1 MTMAAVAIDTKPH
14 MSGLLDRLLTCPNE
28 IIVQVLA
35 YLVYSDLLA
44 ARQTSRSFHALV
56 HKHEE
61 ALAKRQ
67 YDAFPYKG
75 LLEDTSLFRQNDLSQ
90 IVEIAVRGK
99 VAAEVASTM
108 AERITD
114 RLHFRHTPYTEDELK
129 AWKTRKAK
137 ILVAKFEPALFVL
150 YGFFVKLRQS
160 IWDVAEQFK
169 YLSDEDY
176 LGLAQVFDLD
186 QQYMIEKVW
195 TDSLIDITES
205 FRALQGVSSAKGLV
219 IGRHGRIVPGTTT
232 IRSHIAFGG
241 FHAFTKT
248 FCASDYT
255 SGQTKWDALVE
266 ELWRPKE
273 DGGLEAPYTV
283 YDTRLLSSIHHLR
296 NGQDVPIRT
305 FTMLRRMD
313 TQLKLIEEQSFWEKA
328 ALTVMQRKGIVRRI
342 DPDIPTIETWMREVI
357 AEKGDPWFEFGRWSR
372 PDEFVA

>member
-1 MTMAAVAIDTKPH
+1 MAAIAIDTKPH
-14 MSGLLDRLLTCPNE
+14 MAGFLDRLFTCPNE

-35 YLVYSDLLA
+35 YLDYSDLLA
-44 ARQTSRSFHALV
+44 ARRTSRSFHALV

-67 YDAFPYKG
+67 YDAFPFRG
-75 LLEDTSLFRQNDLSQ
+75 LLEDASLFGQNDLSQ

-99 VAAEVASTM
+99 VAAEVASTT
-108 AERITD
+108 AERIAGT
-114 RLHFRHTPYTEDELK
+114 LHFRHTPYTVDELK
-129 AWKTRKAK
+129 AWKTRKTK
-137 ILVAKFEPALFVL
+137 VLVAKFEPALFVL

-186 QQYMIEKVW
+186 QQYMIEKVRA
-195 TDSLIDITES
+195 DSLIDITES

-241 FHAFTKT
+241 FHAFANT
-248 FCASDYT
+248 FCATDYT
-255 SGQTKWDALVE
+255 SGRTKWDALVE
-266 ELWRPKE
+266 DLWKPKK
-273 DGGLEAPYTV
+273 DGELEAPCTS
-283 YDTRLLSSIHHLR
+283 YDARPLPSIHHLR
-296 NGQDVPIRT
+296 SGQDVPTRI
-305 FTMLRRMD
+305 FTTLRSME
-313 TQLKLIEEQSFWEKA
+313 TQVKLIEEQSFWEKA